1 MNRVFWHL
9 DKEFL
14 LLVKDHLGVLGIVFA
29 LMVAAAVAFVI
40 LSKGDR
46 DDA

>member
-1 MNRVFWHL
+1 MNKIFWHL

-14 LLVKDHLGVLGIVFA
+14 ILVKSHLIPLGVVFA
-29 LMVAAAVAFVI
+29 LMIAAAVAFVI